1 MFDLQTKPHRN
12 FYFQDVRIE
21 DPDVLQF
28 LPGIQ
33 SRTTH
38 LNKYAQF
45 SDDYYIKTKVDFYF
59 QTWNV
64 GLVSVLIPAEPD
76 ERLSVLE
83 ELCSVREMT
92 AYGYGGAKSLEVLE
106 SIDTN
111 DKLWYVF
118 RCSFENDCIV
128 FHSDTITK
136 EHAEYFVKNHSTVK
150 LGRHYMP
157 FVHVT
162 NDALESL
169 TQVPQKL
176 SVNMQVLTPEQAEI
190 LASGTYSE
198 LYVSMKEFTTDA
210 LLALSKYPGKL
221 SLPKALHHRRDL
233 QLYMIMLQ
241 QIKAPLYWES
251 ESLLH
256 VKNMK
261 QKNLRIILTEEPSLE
276 QLQSIAQYE
285 GGLSLTFDTLDS
297 SGDESSEQST
307 YQVSQKMLELLSTA
321 KAKSLSIHLP
331 SLSSLDVGVLARYSG
346 ELWVSNGIDVSSI
359 SMGESRSKKQMTVP
373 DGLNL
378 LVQKYSGPSL
388 SLSIDLLTN
397 DLAKEMVNKPEE
409 LRVEALDIE
418 PSAINT
424 LLEASHKKNMT
435 IVTWATPDFC
445 FSHIKNPICHT
456 DIWDCNEGC
465 DSGNPP

>member
-1 MFDLQTKPHRN
+1 
-12 FYFQDVRIE
+12 
-21 DPDVLQF
+21 
-28 LPGIQ
+28 
-33 SRTTH
+33 
-38 LNKYAQF
+38 
-45 SDDYYIKTKVDFYF
+45 
-59 QTWNV
+59 
-64 GLVSVLIPAEPD
+64 
-76 ERLSVLE
+76 
-83 ELCSVREMT
+83 
-92 AYGYGGAKSLEVLE
+92 
-106 SIDTN
+106 
-111 DKLWYVF
+111 
-118 RCSFENDCIV
+118 
-128 FHSDTITK
+128 
-136 EHAEYFVKNHSTVK
+136 
-150 LGRHYMP
+150 
-157 FVHVT
+157 T

-331 SLSSLDVGVLARYSG
+331 SLSSLDVGVLA
-346 ELWVSNGIDVSSI
+346 
-359 SMGESRSKKQMTVP
+359 
-373 DGLNL
+373 
-378 LVQKYSGPSL
+378 
-388 SLSIDLLTN
+388 
-397 DLAKEMVNKPEE
+397 
-409 LRVEALDIE
+409 
-418 PSAINT
+418 
-424 LLEASHKKNMT
+424 
-435 IVTWATPDFC
+435 
-445 FSHIKNPICHT
+445 
-456 DIWDCNEGC
+456 
-465 DSGNPP
+465 